1 MIDRE
6 LVTLIGECV
15 PTGVNYLYGDVN
27 EVIQKLY
34 DMSKT
39 ASTSVNKYPVVA
51 MFTDIPDDRG
61 DRPDIQCDVTIPGII
76 IATETKQSYQA
87 ENRLSKIES
96 VLKPIYAELL
106 DNIAKHSAF
115 TDTDATLIIHTKINR
130 LSWGKS
136 AIFSDRNLGIDFID
150 AIELQNVQLSIK
162 WKIC

>member
-1 MIDRE
+1 M
-6 LVTLIGECV
+6 
-15 PTGVNYLYGDVN
+15 
-27 EVIQKLY
+27 Y

-51 MFTDIPDDRG
+51 LFTDILEDRG
-61 DRPDIQCDVTIPGII
+61 IRSDIQSDVTIPALV

-87 ENRLSKIES
+87 ENRLSKIETI
-96 VLKPIYAELL
+96 LKPVYAELL
-106 DNIAKHSAF
+106 ANICQHSAF
-115 TDTDATLIIHTKINR
+115 TDTEPTLIKHTKVNR

-150 AIELQNVQLSIK
+150 AIELQNLQLSIK